1 MREEDLIA
9 LVPPG
14 RYFVGDP
21 GRVMRPGLFQDAL
34 EKANGRKNSRV
45 EVENSVVIL
54 AKAKPACYPDRGIF
68 FNSLYECQSGKL
80 GIVHE
85 SLILEG
91 EATRHAGCLVVVNGS
106 GVVSISDGLIRL
118 QDEIENNLV
127 HIDTVPNREKCED
140 SEKCEDWEIRTE
152 CEDSWSMLLAA

>member
-1 MREEDLIA
+1 MSAENIIA

-45 EVENSVVIL
+45 EIENSIVIL
-54 AKAKPACYPDRGIF
+54 TAAKPAFYPDRGIF

-85 SLILEG
+85 NLIIEC
-91 EATRHAGCLVVVNGS
+91 EATRRAGCLIIIRGT
-106 GVVSISDGLIRL
+106 GVVSISDGLIRV
-118 QDEIENNLV
+118 QDEIEKNLV

-140 SEKCEDWEIRTE
+140 SEKCEDCEVRTE
-152 CEDSWSMLLAA
+152 CEDSWSIWLAA